1 MNMKDV
7 CEAGSDIMNAVADAV
22 ETNDYSNLS
31 STIKNRVTDVTV
43 GISKTVADKAE
54 QISKQYTGQ
63 DTAGRNSN
71 VQRQVNRTVSGQDRA
86 VKNTKPVSYFAQRR
100 VSQVGA
106 IGCIIGG
113 AFGLIS
119 SVTLSGVFL
128 GVATVF
134 FGVSHL
140 ISLLVLL
147 ITALLMGG
155 FSLLLGNGILQK
167 KLVSHYYEYARKLGA
182 AEFFSIQD
190 FATRLGCSEKVL
202 RKELRKMMKR
212 GMLRARMDEQQTTV
226 MLTDHAY
233 QQYTEVEA
241 TRKARKKEEKQ
252 RIEKLDSADV
262 SEDVRDILKEG
273 NAYLKKVHE
282 INDLIPDTEEM
293 SRKLYR
299 LEDIMNRIFE
309 RVEKQPQSAQN
320 LRKFMTYYLPTT
332 LKLLN
337 AYVELDSQPHVG
349 QNVSQTRSEIEDTMD
364 TINDAF
370 EKLLDS
376 LFEDV
381 AWDISSDISVM
392 KTMMA
397 QDGLT
402 GHDAIKTETVQ
413 ESTEE

>member
-31 STIKNRVTDVTV
+31 GTIKNRVTDVTV

-54 QISKQYTGQ
+54 QISKQYT
-63 DTAGRNSN
+63 DTPGRNNGS
-71 VQRQVNRTVSGQDRA
+71 RQKPSDRNGNMQSWT
-86 VKNTKPVSYFAQRR
+86 VKNTKPVSYFAQKR
-100 VSQVGA
+100 VSQSGA

-113 AFGLIS
+113 IFGLIS
-119 SVTLSGVFL
+119 SVTV
-128 GVATVF
+128 
-134 FGVSHL
+134 FGVMLGAVTAFSILHFIFL
-140 ISLLVLL
+140 PVLL
-147 ITALLMGG
+147 ITPLLMGA
-155 FSLLLGNGILQK
+155 FSFLLGNGIAQK
-167 KLVSHYYEYARKLGA
+167 KLVDHYYEYARKLGA
-182 AEFFSIQD
+182 AEFFSIQE
-190 FATRLGCSEKVL
+190 FAAKVGCSEKVL
-202 RKELRKMMKR
+202 RKELQKMVKR
-212 GMLRARMDEQQTTV
+212 GMLKARMDDRQTTV

-233 QQYTEVEA
+233 HQYAEA
-241 TRKARKKEEKQ
+241 EETRKARETEEKQ

-273 NAYLKKVHE
+273 NAYLIKVHQ

-299 LEDIMNRIFE
+299 LEDIMDRIFD

-337 AYVELDSQPHVG
+337 AYVELDSQTHVG
-349 QNVSQTRSEIEDTMD
+349 QNITQTRSEIEDTMD

-402 GHDAIKTETVQ
+402 RHNAMSSGTVQ
-413 ESTEE
+413 ENIEE

>member
-54 QISKQYTGQ
+54 QIGKQYTGQ
-63 DTAGRNSN
+63 D
-71 VQRQVNRTVSGQDRA
+71 VVNRHSSTQKPMNRDGNGQNWA
-86 VKNTKPVSYFAQRR
+86 VKNTKPVSYFAQKR

-119 SVTLSGVFL
+119 SVTLSGVLL

-134 FGVSHL
+134 FSVSHL
-140 ISLLVLL
+140 ISLSVLL

-155 FSLLLGNGILQK
+155 FSLLLGNGISQK
-167 KLVSHYYEYARKLGA
+167 KLVNHYYEYARKLGA
-182 AEFFSIQD
+182 AEFFSIRE
-190 FATRLGCSEKVL
+190 FATKVGCSEKVL
-202 RKELRKMMKR
+202 RKELQKMIKR
-212 GMLRARMDEQQTTV
+212 GMLKARMDDHQTTV

-233 QQYTEVEA
+233 RQYTEAEA
-241 TRKARKKEEKQ
+241 TRKAREEEEKQ
-252 RIEKLDSADV
+252 RSEKLDSADI

-273 NAYLKKVHE
+273 NAYLKEVHR
-282 INDLIPDTEEM
+282 INDLISDTEEM

-349 QNVSQTRSEIEDTMD
+349 QNVSQTRGEIEDTMD

-402 GHDAIKTETVQ
+402 GHDTIKKETAQ
-413 ESTEE
+413 EDTEE